1 MYKEKKFN
9 SIIKQIC
16 KEKEIKYSELSDDW
30 IIKLKKKSKIKYI
43 IGYKFELNSQS
54 TADICNDKCALYSV
68 LHAENIPIIQYN
80 ILYKYE
86 EEKLEKYFN
95 MFEKNV
101 VIKPN
106 NGTCGNNVIHTNNI
120 EELNKEY
127 KKIIEK
133 NHSICICPFYDIKNE
148 YRVIYLKEKQYI
160 YKKVKPIIIG
170 DGEKTIKELL
180 KDFNNSYFSKEENLK
195 NENIDINYIP
205 KKNEKIEYEWRFN
218 LSKGA
223 IIEDVN
229 DEEKKELIKLVNK
242 VIDVIDLDFVSIDI
256 VKLENNEFKIMES
269 NSGVMMENLINLKE
283 DGEKIAKSIYEIAIQ
298 KMFS

>member
-1 MYKEKKFN
+1 MIDLHSHILPNIDDGSRSLEESIEIIKQAVSNGVTDIIVTPHFILGSSYNKEKKEN
-9 SIIKQIC
+9 KKLLAELQ
-16 KEKEIKYSELSDDW
+16 EK
-30 IIKLKKKSKIKYI
+30 
-43 IGYKFELNSQS
+43 
-54 TADICNDKCALYSV
+54 V
-68 LHAENIPIIQYN
+68 
-80 ILYKYE
+80 
-86 EEKLEKYFN
+86 
-95 MFEKNV
+95 
-101 VIKPN
+101 
-106 NGTCGNNVIHTNNI
+106 
-120 EELNKEY
+120 
-127 KKIIEK
+127 
-133 NHSICICPFYDIKNE
+133 
-148 YRVIYLKEKQYI
+148 
-160 YKKVKPIIIG
+160 
-170 DGEKTIKELL
+170 
-180 KDFNNSYFSKEENLK
+180 K

-256 VKLENNEFKIMES
+256 VKLENNEFKIMEI

>member
-1 MYKEKKFN
+1 M
-9 SIIKQIC
+9 
-16 KEKEIKYSELSDDW
+16 
-30 IIKLKKKSKIKYI
+30 
-43 IGYKFELNSQS
+43 
-54 TADICNDKCALYSV
+54 
-68 LHAENIPIIQYN
+68 
-80 ILYKYE
+80 
-86 EEKLEKYFN
+86 
-95 MFEKNV
+95 
-101 VIKPN
+101 
-106 NGTCGNNVIHTNNI
+106 
-120 EELNKEY
+120 
-127 KKIIEK
+127 
-133 NHSICICPFYDIKNE
+133 
-148 YRVIYLKEKQYI
+148 IYLKEKQYI

-256 VKLENNEFKIMES
+256 VKLENNEFKIMEI

>member
-1 MYKEKKFN
+1 M
-9 SIIKQIC
+9 
-16 KEKEIKYSELSDDW
+16 
-30 IIKLKKKSKIKYI
+30 
-43 IGYKFELNSQS
+43 
-54 TADICNDKCALYSV
+54 
-68 LHAENIPIIQYN
+68 
-80 ILYKYE
+80 
-86 EEKLEKYFN
+86 EKYFN

-205 KKNEKIEYEWRFN
+205 KKE
-218 LSKGA
+218 
-223 IIEDVN
+223 
-229 DEEKKELIKLVNK
+229 
-242 VIDVIDLDFVSIDI
+242 
-256 VKLENNEFKIMES
+256 
-269 NSGVMMENLINLKE
+269 
-283 DGEKIAKSIYEIAIQ
+283 
-298 KMFS
+298 

>member
-1 MYKEKKFN
+1 
-9 SIIKQIC
+9 
-16 KEKEIKYSELSDDW
+16 
-30 IIKLKKKSKIKYI
+30 
-43 IGYKFELNSQS
+43 
-54 TADICNDKCALYSV
+54 
-68 LHAENIPIIQYN
+68 
-80 ILYKYE
+80 
-86 EEKLEKYFN
+86 

-256 VKLENNEFKIMES
+256 VKLENNEFKIMEI